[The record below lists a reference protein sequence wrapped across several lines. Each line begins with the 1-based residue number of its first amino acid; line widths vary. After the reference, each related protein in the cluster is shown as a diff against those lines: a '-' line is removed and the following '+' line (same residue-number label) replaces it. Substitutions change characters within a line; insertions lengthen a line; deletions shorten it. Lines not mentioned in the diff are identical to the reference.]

1 MIYRFDPNKWALHQL
16 PPLLWQPRIYSL
28 LKALLVGVCEV
39 YDSFMAYKEDVSR
52 KITYNGYTVNLER
65 FLNETFCLDDEITIE
80 DYRNGNVFLHRDNE
94 NADEVYVSMKSE
106 GDEFLLPSS
115 KPDDIIGGFKIII
128 PETLDTED
136 SLAIIRKWVE
146 YYRPA
151 GTSYKIETY
160 G

>member
-65 FLNETFCLDDEITIE
+65 FLNKTFCLENEITIE

-128 PETLDTED
+128 PETLNTED

>member
-65 FLNETFCLDDEITIE
+65 FLNKTFYLENEITIE

-128 PETLDTED
+128 PETLNTED
-136 SLAIIRKWVE
+136 NLAIIRKWVE